1 MVLHN
6 ELMIG
11 EQQDQ
16 SLYVVENQVEVLVIE
31 QEFERD
37 CDAGELR

>member
-1 MVLHN
+1 MHN

-11 EQQDQ
+11 EEQDQ
-16 SLYVVENQVEVLVIE
+16 SLDVVKNQVEVLVIE
-31 QEFERD
+31 KEFKRN